1 MPTPHPSISV
11 GDWGKSES
19 LLRPAGRASFAGRSF
34 DVVSDGAFIEPGQ
47 QVKVLAIHGNRIV
60 VAEVVDDDLGETK
73 HHGNKA

>member
-1 MPTPHPSISV
+1 M
-11 GDWGKSES
+11 
-19 LLRPAGRASFAGRSF
+19 
-34 DVVSDGAFIEPGQ
+34 SDGAFIEPGQ